1 MLGDLGSEQFVEVVL
16 RLTFPFGSIGQ
27 DAGAMFSVTDR
38 DGVFAT
44 ADQARLSWDYA
55 DDVTND
61 HQPRDRE
68 VDRVVARMF
77 SARATQE
84 AVRLNRQGDYQGASR
99 LLRSTAGRIR
109 TYAQRDASHP
119 RRGRR
124 ARGDRLHVRGPR
136 RGAHAQAGVLLER
149 QRRPKP
155 HRGWRF
161 CEVPQAWIGP
171 CAPS

>member
-1 MLGDLGSEQFVEVVL
+1 MLGDIGSEQFVEVVL

-38 DGVFAT
+38 DGVFA
-44 ADQARLSWDYA
+44 AVDQARLSWDYA

-61 HQPRDRE
+61 HQQRDRE

-84 AVRLNRQGDYQGASR
+84 AVRLNRRGDYQGASR

-109 TYAQRDASHP
+109 TYANRDASI
-119 RRGRR
+119 
-124 ARGDRLHVRGPR
+124 L
-136 RGAHAQAGVLLER
+136 AQADALESTGSTFEAR
-149 QRRPKP
+149 VAEPMLKQAYYSSANVARSRTVQGGSVKSPK
-155 HRGWRF
+155 RG
-161 CEVPQAWIGP
+161 
-171 CAPS
+171 